1 MHNMAHAFSA
11 STNGL
16 FRRVSGLAAECPIVT
31 IFCLAV
37 LIRIL
42 FFIGL
47 TGMDDSIYGS
57 YVHDLL
63 TKGFIL
69 PDTHWKT
76 RAGMIIPLYL
86 FTKLLSFN
94 EYTLAIF
101 PLLCSLTNVL
111 LIYKIGSLLFSRR
124 HGLLAALLY
133 AFFPLDIYYATSAF
147 PTVPLVTCTGLS
159 AFFLLRNRKHHS
171 WMNYLF
177 SGLAIGG
184 AYLVHMT
191 AVFMFLFIGL
201 YLLIFDRRHLIKKSV
216 FLFLTF
222 LTVLAIES
230 SLYGS
235 ITGDPFYRFHVI
247 KKTHFQQAPEQR
259 PPDVNPKALIKRS
272 DQGEQVLR
280 GDNFWIEPAWTLLT
294 QQEFGLYFYFIIPA
308 TIFLLFRR
316 RKDPAVLIL
325 AIWFLPIL
333 FYIFYGTTSLTH
345 YATLRRWPRYFSM
358 TILPAILLLSVWI
371 QDYCLQR
378 KTCYF
383 TVIIILT
390 TSSLGIISFD
400 NWRRYAATY
409 RDTARYISSHPGT
422 YYAHVWSSY
431 LYLFP
436 YVPASN
442 NVKLIAIK
450 NNSVIPSDTGDF
462 LVNCQ
467 PGDTAPPAYP
477 LVATISAPETA
488 SVKLAKQ
495 LHFPQSLLWKLE
507 QQKTCFILQL
517 P

>member
-16 FRRVSGLAAECPIVT
+16 FRRISGEAIQHPMLTV
-31 IFCLAV
+31 FCLAV

-47 TGMDDSIYGS
+47 TGLDDSIYAS

-63 TKGFIL
+63 TTGFIL

-76 RAGMIIPLYL
+76 RAGMVVPLYL
-86 FTKLLSFN
+86 FTKLFSFN
-94 EYTLAIF
+94 EYTLAIY

-111 LIYKIGSLLFSRR
+111 LIYNIGSLLFSQR
-124 HGLLAALLY
+124 HGVLAALLY

-147 PTVPLVTCTGLS
+147 PTVPIVTCTGLS
-159 AFFLLRNRKHHS
+159 VFFLLRNRKHHA
-171 WMNYLF
+171 WVNYLL
-177 SGLAIGG
+177 SGLSLGG

-216 FLFLTF
+216 FLSLTF
-222 LTVLAIES
+222 LAVVAIES
-230 SLYGS
+230 SLYVS
-235 ITGDPFYRFHVI
+235 ITGDPLYRFHVI
-247 KKTHFQQAPEQR
+247 KKTHFHQVPEQR
-259 PPDVNPKALIKRS
+259 PPEVNPKALIKKS

-308 TIFLLFRR
+308 TIFLLFCR

-325 AIWFLPIL
+325 ALWFLPIL

-345 YATLRRWPRYFSM
+345 YETLRRWPRYFSM
-358 TILPAILLLSVWI
+358 TTLPAILLLSVWI
-371 QDYCLQR
+371 EDYCRHR
-378 KTCYF
+378 KTCYL

-390 TSSLGIISFD
+390 TSSLGILSFD

-436 YVPASN
+436 YVQASN
-442 NVKLIAIK
+442 KVKLVAIK
-450 NNSVIPSDTGDF
+450 DDGKRPSDSGGF
-462 LVNCQ
+462 LINCQ
-467 PGDTAPPAYP
+467 PGDTSPPAYP
-477 LVATISAPETA
+477 LVATISAPETI
-488 SVKLAKQ
+488 SVKLARQ
-495 LHFPQSLLWKLE
+495 LHFPQALLWKLE
-507 QQKTCFILQL
+507 YKKTCFIHQL